1 MNGTTV
7 LYTFSRYCTISSCL
21 STVHTYSKIAS
32 LHLEQYTVL
41 IVHKWTLS
49 LNRVTYAYKH
59 GGHYK

>member
-1 MNGTTV
+1 MAQ
-7 LYTFSRYCTISSCL
+7 LYCIHSLIIVQFHPVCQLYI
-21 STVHTYSKIAS
+21 TYSKIVS